1 MGYYS
6 SMEGTITVTPVP
18 SPTKLDVKKL
28 KTNSHMEWALEC
40 IEIKAEKES
49 TTTVEPDGTEV
60 TRTKVVSVQ
69 LDACGSSDHKH
80 YYIAEGLQALVDH
93 FGRDRKYEGYFEF
106 RGEDGDQ
113 WRFVVVNGEVKEIKP
128 TITWPEA

>member
-28 KTNSHMEWALEC
+28 KTNSQMDWALEC
-40 IEIKAEKES
+40 IKIVAEKDS
-49 TTTVEPDGTEV
+49 TTEVEPDGTEV

-69 LDACGSSDHKH
+69 LDACGDRDHKH
-80 YYIAEGLQALVDH
+80 YYVNEGLQALVDH
-93 FGRDRKYEGYFEF
+93 FGRDREYKGYFELK
-106 RGEDGDQ
+106 GEDNEM
-113 WRFVVVNGEVKEIKP
+113 WRFVVINGEVKEIKP